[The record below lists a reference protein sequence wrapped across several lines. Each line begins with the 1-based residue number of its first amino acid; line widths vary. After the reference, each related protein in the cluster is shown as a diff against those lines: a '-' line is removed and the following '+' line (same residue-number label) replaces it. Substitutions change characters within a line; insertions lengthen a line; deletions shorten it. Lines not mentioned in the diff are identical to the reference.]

1 MSGQLP
7 LAWPAPASHRFE
19 HFDPTGNEPV
29 LALLNGLAEQADVA
43 PLLLVGT
50 TGVGKTHLLVASAT
64 RAREHGRRAAYLAL
78 SRWSDFD
85 VDALAALAGN
95 DLVAIDEVE
104 HVAGQRA
111 AQVALFDLYNR
122 CRDRSAT
129 LLLAAREPAA
139 RLPLTLPDLAS
150 RLSAATLLPVQ
161 ALPEPER
168 RRLLQRRAQARGFE
182 LDEAVL
188 DFLFRRYR
196 RDLPALLALVE
207 RLDRESL
214 ARQRRVTL
222 PLVRAVLD
230 LPAADT

>member
-1 MSGQLP
+1 VTGQLP

-19 HFDPTGNEPV
+19 HFDRTGNEQALAHLQALVDAPDGPPV
-29 LALLNGLAEQADVA
+29 LLAGGA
-43 PLLLVGT
+43 
-50 TGVGKTHLLVASAT
+50 GVGKTHLLVASAT
-64 RAREHGRRAAYLAL
+64 QAREHGRSAAYLAL

-85 VDALAALAGN
+85 ADALAALAGH
-95 DLVAIDEVE
+95 DLLAIDEIE
-104 HVAGQRA
+104 RVAGQRTA
-111 AQVALFDLYNR
+111 EVALFDLYNR
-122 CRDRSAT
+122 AHDSGAT
-129 LLLAAREPAA
+129 VLLAARDVPA
-139 RLPLTLPDLAS
+139 RLPVVLPDLAS
-150 RLSAATLLPVQ
+150 RLRAATVLTVQ
-161 ALPEPER
+161 PLPEPER

-230 LPAADT
+230 LPAAES

>member
-1 MSGQLP
+1 VTGQLP

-19 HFDPTGNEPV
+19 HFDPTGNDQAV
-29 LALLNGLAEQADVA
+29 ALLQGLADAPDGP
-43 PLLLVGT
+43 PLLLAGPG
-50 TGVGKTHLLVASAT
+50 GVGKTHLLVATAS
-64 RAREHGRRAAYLAL
+64 RAREHGRSAAYLAL

-85 VDALAALAGN
+85 ADALAALAGH
-95 DLVAIDEVE
+95 DLLAIDEIE
-104 HVAGQRA
+104 QVAGQRA

-122 CRDRSAT
+122 CLDRGAV
-129 LLLAAREPAA
+129 LLMAAREPPA
-139 RLPLTLPDLAS
+139 RLPLTLPDLVS

-161 ALPEPER
+161 PLPEPER

-230 LPAADT
+230 LPATDS